1 MTSVLWCNHQVNN
14 SIIFALYIYIY
25 FLFVLFSVFILNSI
39 LVVLLSF
46 CHFYSILFNVFLL
59 FTLLY
64 FSFCIL
70 VLKLQ
75 LMLFQIVANVLSY
88 FNLSLIKSNIFI

>member
-14 SIIFALYIYIY
+14 SIILAFFFFFFFF
-25 FLFVLFSVFILNSI
+25 FLVFILNCI

-70 VLKLQ
+70 ELKLQ